1 MAYNPKL
8 DWKYND
14 DVTESDANRWE
25 RGIYD
30 AHLMLSEHAAAIA
43 ALQIDVK
50 SVKDALF
57 NNFTDN
63 IFTENLDTLNDV
75 LVISGWYD
83 EVNKRLVV

>member
-1 MAYNPKL
+1 MAYNPKE
-8 DWKYND
+8 WHYD
-14 DVTESDANRWE
+14 DYVMETDTNRWE
-25 RGIYD
+25 QAHYE
-30 AHLMLSEHAAAIA
+30 AHLMLGEHAAAIA

-63 IFTENLDTLNDV
+63 IFTENLDTLTDV
-75 LVISGWYD
+75 QVISGWYD

>member
-1 MAYNPKL
+1 MPFVPKF
-8 DWKYND
+8 DWTFD
-14 DVTESDANRWE
+14 TDVTEYDILRWE
-25 RGIYD
+25 HGIYD

-63 IFTENLDTLNDV
+63 IFTENLDTLTDV
-75 LVISGWYD
+75 QVISGWYD

>member
-1 MAYNPKL
+1 MPYEPKL
-8 DWKYND
+8 NWKDND
-14 DVTESDANRWE
+14 DVTETHIIRWE

-30 AHLMLSEHAAAIA
+30 AHLLLSQYGAAIS

-50 SVKDALF
+50 SIKDALF

-63 IFTENLDTLNDV
+63 IFTENLDTLTDV